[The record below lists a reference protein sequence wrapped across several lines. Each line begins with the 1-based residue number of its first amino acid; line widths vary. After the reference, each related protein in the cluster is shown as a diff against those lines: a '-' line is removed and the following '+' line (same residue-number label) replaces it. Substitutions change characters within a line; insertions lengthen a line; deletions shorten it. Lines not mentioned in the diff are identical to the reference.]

1 MKKFSKINRPSWIF
15 QRPRKLKKLWL
26 DKNEN
31 THPEL
36 INLYQKI
43 LKRINPVFISTYPEL
58 GSLYKKISKYEKV
71 PSENIIFGHGSDG
84 CIKNI
89 FEAFTQKS
97 QKILSLSPT
106 FAMYDV
112 YPKIFQLKHSKFD
125 YSFSKKG
132 PNLDLKK
139 LLKKIKNEKPK
150 LLCIAN
156 PNSPTGTALEIADL
170 IKLTKACYKVKC
182 NFLIDE
188 AYYGFYE
195 KTSKILIKK
204 YKNVFI
210 IRSLSKAWGLAG
222 LRLGYIISNKENI
235 KILNKIRP
243 MYEINTFGT
252 EFLKLLLSRKYLNQ
266 LNFILKDMKNA
277 KNIFYKF
284 LKRKKIEHF
293 LSNGNFV
300 HFKIKTKNRKK
311 IIYNLSNISYF
322 RLSEN
327 HKCLKSY
334 SRITLTSTKNIN
346 KIIKTMEK

>member
-1 MKKFSKINRPSWIF
+1 MSQFKTINRPSWTL
-15 QRPRKLKKLWL
+15 QKARKFNKLWL

-31 THPEL
+31 THPKL
-36 INLYQKI
+36 VKLYQNI
-43 LKRINPVFISTYPEL
+43 LRNIKPIHISTYPEL

-71 PSENIIFGHGSDG
+71 STENIIFGHGSDG

-112 YPKIFQLKHSKFD
+112 YPKIFNLKHSKFD

-132 PNLDLKK
+132 PKLDLNE
-139 LLKKIKNEKPK
+139 LLKKIRSEKPK

-156 PNSPTGTALEIADL
+156 PNSPTGTVLEITDL

-204 YKNVFI
+204 HNNVFI

-222 LRLGYIISNKENI
+222 LRLGYIISNKKNI

-252 EFLKLLLSRKYLNQ
+252 EFLKLLLNRKYLNQ
-266 LNFILKDMKNA
+266 LNLIIKDMKNA
-277 KNIFYKF
+277 KNIFCKF
-284 LKRKKIEHF
+284 LKKKKIEYF
-293 LSNGNFV
+293 PSDGNFV
-300 HFKIKTKNRKK
+300 HFKIKNPDM
-311 IIYNLSNISYF
+311 
-322 RLSEN
+322 
-327 HKCLKSY
+327 
-334 SRITLTSTKNIN
+334 SRIKLPEERAINITNTKRIGFN
-346 KIIKTMEK
+346 EKN